1 MSLND
6 AANYLKA
13 HGRGNDTELVHMSR
27 DEVNSLRHL
36 AQSHGGDLSVNPHTG
51 LKEAGFLD
59 SILPM
64 VIGGATAVFAPEAL
78 PYVAGA
84 TGLANYAK
92 SGSLMQ
98 GISAGLGAYGAGSLA
113 SGLAASGYASAADTA
128 VNSAVNSAA
137 EQGLTG
143 DAYNKAIQDSVTQ
156 SMATNGSGSFGSNV
170 MGGIGNVGS
179 GANGALGFGQVAKY
193 GAMAAAPVLLNSM
206 SGSGATA
213 ASNPNTA
220 RITPYTYASNPIPQS
235 NLIGAKY
242 VPGQDTSERT
252 YFSPQ
257 YTALPPYTYT
267 SADGGQVPPPTSFNN
282 PNAPMS
288 QDKNTTYANY
298 SQMPMPQNPMSSGA
312 TLMANGGVA
321 GYADR
326 GMVDMKSNDM
336 ADMSEFGNLQNARN
350 QLPPM
355 PIGQGV
361 SVMPNTNMTL
371 DQFKQ
376 NPSGTV
382 AYNTSLSPKLHA
394 GVSASGEFDKG
405 AQGVHNVAMSLFKQT
420 SPDSGI
426 SAYLSKAPGRSPVN
440 AAGVNY
446 QYRFADGG
454 NAMTADGQLID
465 PATGMPY
472 QKNRDPLSILASMGQ
487 SGQHF
492 STPFASG
499 GETGGDGHLGDYSDG
514 GRLLRG
520 PGDGVSDSIPATIA
534 GKQPARLADG
544 EFVVPARIVSELGNG
559 STEAG
564 ARKLY
569 AMLDRIQH
577 IRRES
582 VGKGK
587 VAKDSKADRYLPA

>member
-6 AANYLKA
+6 AANYLKL
-13 HGRGNDTELVHMSR
+13 HGRGNDTELVHMSK
-27 DEVNSLRHL
+27 DEVNSLRQL

-64 VIGGATAVFAPEAL
+64 IIGGATAVFAPEAL
-78 PYVAGA
+78 PYVSGA
-84 TGLANYAK
+84 VGLGSYAK
-92 SGSLMQ
+92 SGSLMK
-98 GISAGLGAYGAGSLA
+98 GISAGMGAYGAGSLA
-113 SGLAASGYASAADTA
+113 TGLAASGYASAADSA

-137 EQGLTG
+137 GQGLTG
-143 DAYNKAIQDSVTQ
+143 EAYNKAIQDSVTQ
-156 SMATNGSGSFGSNV
+156 SMATNGTNSFGSNV
-170 MGGIGNVGS
+170 MGGIGEIGS
-179 GANGALGFGQVAKY
+179 GSQGALGYGQVAKY
-193 GAMAAAPVLLNSM
+193 GAMAASPAILNSM
-206 SGSGATA
+206 NSGSGT
-213 ASNPNTA
+213 SSQPNTA
-220 RITPYTYASNPIPQS
+220 RITPYTYASNPVAQTNP
-235 NLIGAKY
+235 IGAKY

-252 YFSPQ
+252 YFNPQ

-267 SADGGQVPPPTSFNN
+267 SADGGQVPPPTSFGN

-298 SQMPMPQNPMSSGA
+298 SQMPMPQNPMDSVAS
-312 TLMANGGVA
+312 LMANGG
-321 GYADR
+321 
-326 GMVDMKSNDM
+326 
-336 ADMSEFGNLQNARN
+336 
-350 QLPPM
+350 
-355 PIGQGV
+355 
-361 SVMPNTNMTL
+361 
-371 DQFKQ
+371 
-376 NPSGTV
+376 
-382 AYNTSLSPKLHA
+382 
-394 GVSASGEFDKG
+394 
-405 AQGVHNVAMSLFKQT
+405 
-420 SPDSGI
+420 I
-426 SAYLSKAPGRSPVN
+426 SS
-440 AAGVNY
+440 
-446 QYRFADGG
+446 FADGK

-472 QKNRDPLSILASMGQ
+472 PRYSDPLAALANMGQ

-492 STPFASG
+492 STPFATG
-499 GETGGDGHLGDYSDG
+499 GETGGHLGDYSDG

-569 AMLDRIQH
+569 GMLDRIQN